1 MKKLSY
7 YLIIL
12 FLIPTLLFTSCK
24 EENEVEFDA
33 QKTLTEYLVA
43 QNLDLNKI
51 IEGFVVDSRTTGDVS
66 SFNIIDIRTATEYAQ
81 GRIAG
86 STRVDF
92 GNLLA
97 EAAKATKPILIV
109 CKTGQTA
116 TYAVALLRLSGYDA
130 KALKWGMS
138 GWNNELDSWTPN
150 IGNIAVGHANWN
162 KEAAPANVTNES
174 PKFTSTDTNPA
185 NILKARVAAV
195 FAEGFKSVTP
205 DDVLN
210 NPGNYFINNFF
221 PETDYLN
228 FGHIKGAYRI
238 QPLLVG
244 GGQVNF
250 LDSKKKI
257 VTYCYTGQTSGAIT
271 AYLRVLGY
279 DAVSMLWGMNK
290 FHNTSTSWTANKWS
304 ADMAKSNP
312 ITK

>member
-1 MKKLSY
+1 M
-7 YLIIL
+7 IL
-12 FLIPTLLFTSCK
+12 FLVPTLMFSSCK
-24 EENEVEFDA
+24 KENEVEIDA
-33 QKTLTEYLVA
+33 YKVLTEYLVA

-51 IEGFVVDSRTTGDVS
+51 LENFVVDSRTTGDVS
-66 SFNIIDIRTATEYAQ
+66 SFYVIDIRTATEYAQ

-86 STRVDF
+86 SVRVDF
-92 GNLLA
+92 ANLLT
-97 EAAKATKPILIV
+97 EAAKATKPILVV

-116 TYAVALLRLSGYDA
+116 TYAVTLLRLSGYDA
-130 KALKWGMS
+130 KGLKWGMS
-138 GWNNELDSWTPN
+138 GWHKDLDTWTPN

-162 KEAAPANVTNES
+162 KEPAPANVTNVS

-185 NILKARVAAV
+185 NNLKARVAAV
-195 FAEGFKSVTP
+195 LAEGFKSVTP

-210 NPGNYFINNFF
+210 NPANYFINNYF

-279 DAVSMLWGMNK
+279 DAYSMLWGMNRL
-290 FHNTSTSWTANKWS
+290 HNASTAWTANKWTT
-304 ADMAKSNP
+304 DMARSNA